1 MTRLGSIARLDAWSF
16 ARRLRAMQVGLGRT
30 RAADDPPPAATQAR
44 LFTPAFVALTVAEL
58 AYFTAEGLSIPVTPL
73 FAAGPLGAD
82 AIGVGLSVGAFAV
95 SALLLRPWAGR
106 MADTRGRRPLL
117 LGGALLYAAVMA
129 AHLVAPDLATLI
141 ALRLAL
147 GVAEA
152 AFFVAA
158 VAAVADLAPPG
169 RTGEA
174 VSLNS
179 LALYLGI
186 AVGPFVGEQLLHAGG
201 FTAAWLGGAGLALA
215 AALIA
220 MRVPETQGAADQP
233 PGRPMLI
240 HRRAVG
246 PGLGLLFGIGGM
258 AGFLAFVALYAR
270 ELGLGGAAL
279 PLLVLGVTVISCRIV
294 FARLPDRVPPFRLGA
309 GALGLTA
316 LGLAVV
322 AVVQSVPGLLLGAT
336 ILGVGIAFTTPAFF
350 AAVVARVGPSERGAA
365 MGTASAFLDLA
376 FGGGPILLG
385 LVAALGGVPLA
396 FGVSAIVVAGGGVG
410 VAVLGRPRA
419 VAR

>member
-1 MTRLGSIARLDAWSF
+1 MA
-16 ARRLRAMQVGLGRT
+16 GRE
-30 RAADDPPPAATQAR
+30 R
-44 LFTPAFVALTVAEL
+44 LFTPAFVALTIAEL

-82 AIGVGLSVGAFAV
+82 ALGVGLSVGAFAV

-117 LGGALLYAAVMA
+117 IGGALLYAGVMA
-129 AHLVAPDLATLI
+129 AHLLAPDLATLI

-174 VSLNS
+174 VSFNS

-186 AVGPFVGEQLLHAGG
+186 AIGPFIGEQLLHLGG

-220 MRVPETQGAADQP
+220 MRVPETLEAADQP

-270 ELGLGGAAL
+270 ELGMGGAAL
-279 PLLVLGVTVISCRIV
+279 PLLVLGGTVIGCRIV

-309 GALGLTA
+309 AALGLTG

-322 AVVQSVPGLLLGAT
+322 AVVQSAPGLLLGAA

-350 AAVVARVGPSERGAA
+350 AAVVARVSPSERGAA

-376 FGGGPILLG
+376 FGGGPVLLG

-396 FGVSAIVVAGGGVG
+396 FGVAAIVVASGGVG
-410 VAVLGRPRA
+410 VAVLGRPRE
-419 VAR
+419 VGR